1 MGVEVLIIVGIVGIV
16 GTVILLYCWWVDWN
30 SIIW

>member
-1 MGVEVLIIVGIVGIV
+1 MGVEVLIIVGIVGN
-16 GTVILLYCWWVDWN
+16 VILLYCWWVDWN